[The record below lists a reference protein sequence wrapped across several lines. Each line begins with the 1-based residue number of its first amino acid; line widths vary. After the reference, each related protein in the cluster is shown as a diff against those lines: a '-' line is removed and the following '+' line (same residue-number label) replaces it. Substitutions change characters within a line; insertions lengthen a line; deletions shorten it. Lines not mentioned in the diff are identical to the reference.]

1 MINNKK
7 ILSVITARKGSK
19 GIKNKN
25 IRELMGKPLFEWSVL
40 ASINSKYVD
49 KTVISSDSEKIEEIY
64 IENIKKDKKWKEVS
78 FIKRP
83 KSISG
88 DLSKNE
94 EALIHA
100 YNEMKEIYKIKFSV
114 ILNLQPTSPCRIGGL
129 IDKCIFEYDKGEY
142 NSLLSANS
150 ETPFFWQK
158 INNKWEYIDRYFCI
172 DYVKKIYQNKK
183 QWQLVKFFDNCCAR
197 KMRQEFRDLDDES
210 GTSDF
215 LFKDN
220 GNIYI
225 TNTKILLS
233 TNCRIGDKH
242 CVFPV
247 DKLNSL
253 QIDTEFDFKLIEK
266 MAEAYNLESLI

>member
-1 MINNKK
+1 MIKNKK

-100 YNEMKEIYKIKFSV
+100 YNEMKEIFKTEYSV
-114 ILNLQPTSPCRIGGL
+114 VLNLQPTSPCRTRGL

-172 DYVKKIYQNKK
+172 EYVKKLYQNKK
-183 QWQLVKFFDNCCAR
+183 QWQLVKFFDDCCAR
-197 KMRQEFRDLDDES
+197 KMRQEFRDINED
-210 GTSDF
+210 TSDF

-225 TNTKILLS
+225 VDTKVLLS
-233 TNCRIGDKH
+233 TECRIGDKH

-253 QIDTEFDFKLIEK
+253 QIDTEYDFKLIEK
-266 MAEAYNLESLI
+266 MAEAYNLKSLI